1 MLIDL
6 RRHSFASSPRRLWLA
21 LAVPLLFSVSAS
33 AQEYTW
39 TDLGALGGSTSLAT
53 SVNNAGQVVG
63 TAAIAGNGHSD
74 PFLYSDG
81 TMTDVWTGGTKF
93 GGTTVAINNI
103 GHYVV
108 NYTLNAQGAT
118 ESFINVGTNWADL
131 GIGGAVAMNNNDTVV
146 GAGGEQG
153 YWVYTNYELNTN
165 PAYTLPGPYF
175 DAGFSPYS
183 INDAGLIIGMCAPTD
198 PGNYSEG
205 CVIGPSDAPYI
216 LGNQAQGS
224 PTFAIRA
231 DGTSCGMDY
240 EAEFAIW
247 SNNGTQTYY
256 YGPNLEAYCNG
267 LNDSGVAVG
276 AYYPTTPTSTF
287 ALVYDPV
294 NGMRLLDG
302 LVQKDSI
309 KGRSVT
315 IQNAIAISDTGF
327 IAANCLFGQIERPS
341 ETRACLLTPNWAKIM
356 RGSFIAL
363 AKSNPDCVQC
373 KTELEREAESLPSSF
388 TGLSA
393 AEKNKAAV
401 TVEGIRS
408 RLVALWDGG
417 RINEQVYQLLLHDTQ
432 MSLQALGRYSS

>member
-1 MLIDL
+1 
-6 RRHSFASSPRRLWLA
+6 
-21 LAVPLLFSVSAS
+21 
-33 AQEYTW
+33 
-39 TDLGALGGSTSLAT
+39 
-53 SVNNAGQVVG
+53 
-63 TAAIAGNGHSD
+63 
-74 PFLYSDG
+74 
-81 TMTDVWTGGTKF
+81 
-93 GGTTVAINNI
+93 
-103 GHYVV
+103 
-108 NYTLNAQGAT
+108 
-118 ESFINVGTNWADL
+118 
-131 GIGGAVAMNNNDTVV
+131 
-146 GAGGEQG
+146 
-153 YWVYTNYELNTN
+153 
-165 PAYTLPGPYF
+165 
-175 DAGFSPYS
+175 
-183 INDAGLIIGMCAPTD
+183 
-198 PGNYSEG
+198 
-205 CVIGPSDAPYI
+205 VIGPSDAPYI

-393 AEKNKAAV
+393 ADKNKAAV